1 MHLLKD
7 TNLIYLPW
15 QFKSKRVLSCKLD
28 NVDLE
33 NTDIIREWVMLQ
45 NPSKITSSHWWYNEI
60 PNNIKEA
67 FASICYSQSI
77 MKMFNDK
84 FGDRFQIDVIYDM
97 NEVYVSP
104 PTDNKKTSDEVF
116 FTKHI
121 DGPYYYIPFA
131 SCYRLIIG
139 MDNNEEIKT
148 IFNMNPFEITLHK
161 GDVVAFDFHRECH
174 YIQKNTDKINK
185 DFRVVLKAHFCVYH
199 KSMYIFGRLLTNL
212 SIHYNKKFRN
222 LFLYTLSPKT
232 FMQKT
237 TALNVIFWTKIYH
250 GIEAYIGYNNILY
263 ISFMLSITYLFND
276 IYIFII
282 GTSYIHYVR
291 YFLTYYYKYNCAYK
305 MFVRDVV
312 LYKLISDINI
322 YMMYFDYLNNRE
334 QFIILFWYI
343 LSNLHII
350 KDLGIYKYLL
360 GNILGYIQENQYDTV
375 IRYNIYMYQV
385 LSYVSLQNSEYCKK
399 DHNYL
404 LSTHIGFYILL
415 TIQEFLQI

>member
-1 MHLLKD
+1 MSEQQNQQDKTEMKPAHNPDENMGINVSGHILIRDKESGQVLVNKRNAIHYGNMAYIVAQALNNRSDAFIHYMAFGNGATSVD
-7 TNLIYLPW
+7 TSGRIVYKTPRVTEAYESGANL
-15 QFKSKRVLSCKLD
+15 
-28 NVDLE
+28 
-33 NTDIIREWVMLQ
+33 
-45 NPSKITSSHWWYNEI
+45 
-60 PNNIKEA
+60 
-67 FASICYSQSI
+67 YSRTYWKAIS
-77 MKMFNDK
+77 D
-84 FGDRFQIDVIYDM
+84 
-97 NEVYVSP
+97 
-104 PTDNKKTSDEVF
+104 SDE
-116 FTKHI
+116 
-121 DGPYYYIPFA
+121 
-131 SCYRLIIG
+131 
-139 MDNNEEIKT
+139 
-148 IFNMNPFEITLHK
+148 
-161 GDVVAFDFHRECH
+161 
-174 YIQKNTDKINK
+174 NTDKINK

-232 FMQKT
+232 FMQKI

-322 YMMYFDYLNNRE
+322 YMMHFDYLNNRE